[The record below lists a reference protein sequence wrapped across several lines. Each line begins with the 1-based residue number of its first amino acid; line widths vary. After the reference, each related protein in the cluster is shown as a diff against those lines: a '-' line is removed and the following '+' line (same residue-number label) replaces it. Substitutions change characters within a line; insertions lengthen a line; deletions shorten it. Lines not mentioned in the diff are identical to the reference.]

1 MSTTVGESVHRHLTK
16 ELVQYFNNASYFK
29 ENDNSDKSV
38 RKWVL
43 TAHKTQVRI
52 WLVMP
57 AKVKETNLYRLGKF
71 LQLQHIFY
79 KGKTGLTL
87 IFIHFLL
94 PSFLFKT
101 DNFLQPFSTPIMDS
115 ILYFE
120 LVSKYLANCRYLEVE
135 NPKHISRQI
144 SKLQQL
150 PEAEGLA
157 LEALHIINQPQ
168 ILMK

>member
-1 MSTTVGESVHRHLTK
+1 
-16 ELVQYFNNASYFK
+16 
-29 ENDNSDKSV
+29 
-38 RKWVL
+38 
-43 TAHKTQVRI
+43 
-52 WLVMP
+52 
-57 AKVKETNLYRLGKF
+57 
-71 LQLQHIFY
+71 
-79 KGKTGLTL
+79 
-87 IFIHFLL
+87 
-94 PSFLFKT
+94 
-101 DNFLQPFSTPIMDS
+101 MDS

-135 NPKHISRQI
+135 NPKYISRQI